1 MKENLVKISSLFTA
15 FLASLCCIG
24 PIVLAALGL
33 GGVGFATSL
42 EAYRPYF
49 LTATVIFLAAGFYFT
64 YRKREVVCAD
74 GSCEVR
80 GAGRW
85 SKISLWFVTVLVIF
99 FVAFPYI
106 NWSGDQAV
114 AGGLSPT
121 ELKSITVSIEGMTC
135 ESCNMAVET
144 AIKKLDGVAR
154 IKADYESGSAQ
165 VQFDPQIVKPAQIT
179 LAIEDLGYKAKLP
192 EQTD

>member
-1 MKENLVKISSLFTA
+1 MKENLVNIGSVLTA
-15 FLASLCCIG
+15 FLASVCCIG

-33 GGVGFATSL
+33 GGVGLATGL

-80 GAGRW
+80 GAGKW

-106 NWSGDQAV
+106 NWSSDQAV
-114 AGGLSPT
+114 AGGLSST
-121 ELKSITVSIEGMTC
+121 ELRSITVSIEGMTC
-135 ESCNMAVET
+135 ESCNVAVET
-144 AIKKLDGVAR
+144 AVKKLDGVQQVTANFQ
-154 IKADYESGSAQ
+154 SGSAQ
-165 VQFDPQIVKPAQIT
+165 VRFDPQKVKPAQIT
-179 LAIEDLGYKAKLP
+179 GAIDGLGYKSKLHLR
-192 EQTD
+192 EK